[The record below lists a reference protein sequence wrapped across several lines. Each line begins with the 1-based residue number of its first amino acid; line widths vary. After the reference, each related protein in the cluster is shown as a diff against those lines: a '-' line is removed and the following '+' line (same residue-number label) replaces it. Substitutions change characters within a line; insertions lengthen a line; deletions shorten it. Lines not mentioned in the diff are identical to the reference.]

1 MAVSPK
7 QRHIAYRCPDCGSA
21 VVGLVGRF
29 ALSANMI
36 RLKCSCGSEQ
46 SLDMNVSAGDKVRL
60 SVPCLFCKQNHS
72 YVVSESL
79 FFDKD
84 RFLLNCPY
92 SGMDIAFIGEEDS
105 VNNDI
110 IRTGE
115 ELAALLKNLEAEEL
129 SDIQPQEMNDAEI
142 LPDPAVYDTLRFVVK
157 DLEAEGNVH
166 CPCSE
171 GPYDL
176 RFMEGGIQV
185 FCENCGASHDFKVTS
200 PTIAEEYISLSSITL
215 K

>member
-46 SLDMNVSAGDKVRL
+46 SLDMNVSGGDKVRL

-79 FFDKD
+79 F
-84 RFLLNCPY
+84 
-92 SGMDIAFIGEEDS
+92 ST
-105 VNNDI
+105 
-110 IRTGE
+110 RT
-115 ELAALLKNLEAEEL
+115 
-129 SDIQPQEMNDAEI
+129 D
-142 LPDPAVYDTLRFVVK
+142 
-157 DLEAEGNVH
+157 
-166 CPCSE
+166 
-171 GPYDL
+171 
-176 RFMEGGIQV
+176 
-185 FCENCGASHDFKVTS
+185 FCLTVPTRAWTS
-200 PTIAEEYISLSSITL
+200 PLSARRTA
-215 K
+215 